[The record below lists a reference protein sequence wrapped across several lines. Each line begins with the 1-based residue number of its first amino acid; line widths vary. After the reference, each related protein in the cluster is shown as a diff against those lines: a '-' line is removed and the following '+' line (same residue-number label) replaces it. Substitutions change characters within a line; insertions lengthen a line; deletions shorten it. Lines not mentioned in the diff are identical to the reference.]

1 MPDIEEHYDRI
12 YRYCYFKMHH
22 AQTAED
28 LTQETFLRFLECDSY
43 QDSGRPLAFLYTVA
57 RNLCMDEL
65 RKKKWEPLSEELLPL
80 CQEGLE
86 ESLALQM
93 AMEKLSG
100 RERELILLRYVNEV
114 PYADLCGFYGSSRFA
129 LYREVKQVLKKL
141 KSELGEMG

>member
-1 MPDIEEHYDRI
+1 MPDVEEHYDKI

-43 QDSGRPLAFLYTVA
+43 KDTGRPLAFLYTVA
-57 RNLCMDEL
+57 RNLCTDEL
-65 RKKKWEPLSEELLPL
+65 RKKKWEPLPDELSLRR
-80 CQEGLE
+80 QEAPE
-86 ESLALQM
+86 ESLFLQM
-93 AMEKLSG
+93 AMEKLSV

-114 PYADLCGFYGSSRFA
+114 PYADLCSFYGISRFA

-141 KSELGEMG
+141 KNELGEMG